1 MKVIID
7 ERETSLYELCLNHE
21 NLNKETTILE
31 KRVLQL
37 GDILFTSDDET
48 TTFLCIER
56 KSLQDLL
63 ASIKDGRYSEQSYRL
78 SNCFPNPHNVV
89 YLLEGML
96 STVKDKK
103 LVISCI
109 ASLNYF
115 KGFSVHRTVS
125 LAETALYIL
134 CMADKM
140 AREIKKGGRTY
151 GSPIPPPLNTPGL
164 NTPGLNTPGLNTPG
178 LNTPGLNTPGLNT
191 PGLNTPEL
199 NNTLMNPSVEKPLD
213 STDYCDVVKVSKKAN
228 ITKENIGQLF
238 LMQIPGI
245 SSAISIE
252 IMKPFSSFLEF
263 VDHIR
268 SEPEYLSGIKVN
280 GRKIGSNVIK
290 GINEFIL
297 NK

>member
-7 ERETSLYELCLNHE
+7 EREASLYELCTNHE
-21 NLNKETTILE
+21 NLNKEIIVLE

-56 KSLQDLL
+56 KTLLDLL

-96 STVKDKK
+96 STVKDRK

-125 LAETALYIL
+125 LAETAMYIL
-134 CMADKM
+134 CMADKI
-140 AREIKKGGRTY
+140 ARDFKKGGKASLTA
-151 GSPIPPPLNTPGL
+151 SAPIPDGLSPPLNTPGL
-164 NTPGLNTPGLNTPG
+164 N
-178 LNTPGLNTPGLNT
+178 
-191 PGLNTPEL
+191 
-199 NNTLMNPSVEKPLD
+199 NPSVEKPLE

-228 ITKENIGQLF
+228 ITKENIGQMF

-252 IMKPFSSFLEF
+252 IMKPFASFIEF

-268 SEPEYLSGIKVN
+268 SDPGYLSQIKVN

-297 NK
+297 NT

>member
-1 MKVIID
+1 MKVVID
-7 ERETSLYELCLNHE
+7 EREASLYELCLTHE
-21 NLNKETTILE
+21 CLNKEMIVLE

-37 GDILFTSDDET
+37 GDILFMSDDET

-78 SNCFPNPHNVV
+78 TNCFPNPHNVV

-96 STVKDKK
+96 STVNDKK

-125 LAETALYIL
+125 LAETAMYIL

-140 AREIKKGGRTY
+140 AREFKKGTKPY
-151 GSPIPPPLNTPGL
+151 ADKPTINETQVNESAQ
-164 NTPGLNTPGLNTPG
+164 
-178 LNTPGLNTPGLNT
+178 
-191 PGLNTPEL
+191 
-199 NNTLMNPSVEKPLD
+199 KPLE

-228 ITKENIGQLF
+228 ITKENIGQMI

-245 SSAISIE
+245 SSTTAIE

-263 VDHIR
+263 VDCIR
-268 SEPEYLSGIKVN
+268 SDPEYFSKIKVN
-280 GRKIGSNVIK
+280 GRKIGSNVVK

-297 NK
+297 NQ

>member
-7 ERETSLYELCLNHE
+7 EREASLHELCLNSE
-21 NLNKETTILE
+21 FLNKENIVLE

-56 KSLQDLL
+56 KSLPDLL
-63 ASIKDGRYSEQSYRL
+63 ASIKDGRYTEQSYRL

-103 LVISCI
+103 TVISCI

-125 LAETALYIL
+125 LAETAMYIL
-134 CMADKM
+134 CMADKV
-140 AREIKKGGRTY
+140 AREITKGTK
-151 GSPIPPPLNTPGL
+151 PWLFA
-164 NTPGLNTPGLNTPG
+164 
-178 LNTPGLNTPGLNT
+178 
-191 PGLNTPEL
+191 
-199 NNTLMNPSVEKPLD
+199 EKPAE

-228 ITKENIGQLF
+228 ITKENIGQMI

-263 VDHIR
+263 VDRIR
-268 SEPEYLSGIKVN
+268 SDPEYLSQIKVN
-280 GRKIGSNVIK
+280 GRKIGSNVLK
-290 GINEFIL
+290 GIDEFIL

>member
-7 ERETSLYELCLNHE
+7 ERESSLYELCINHE
-21 NLNKETTILE
+21 NLNKELIVLE

-37 GDILFTSDDET
+37 GDILFMSDDET

-103 LVISCI
+103 TVISCI

-140 AREIKKGGRTY
+140 AREIKKGGKTY
-151 GSPIPPPLNTPGL
+151 GSPPLNTS
-164 NTPGLNTPGLNTPG
+164 
-178 LNTPGLNTPGLNT
+178 
-191 PGLNTPEL
+191 EL
-199 NNTLMNPSVEKPLD
+199 NNPPLETPTH
-213 STDYCDVVKVSKKAN
+213 TDYCDVVKVSKKAN
-228 ITKENIGQLF
+228 ITKENIGQMI
-238 LMQIPGI
+238 LMQIPGM
-245 SSAISIE
+245 SSTTAVE

-263 VDHIR
+263 VDRIR
-268 SEPEYLSGIKVN
+268 SEPEYLSQIKVN
-280 GRKIGSNVIK
+280 GRKIGSNILK

>member
-7 ERETSLYELCLNHE
+7 EREASLYELCLNHE
-21 NLNKETTILE
+21 NLNKELIVLE

-56 KSLQDLL
+56 KSLLDLL

-96 STVKDKK
+96 STVKDRK

-125 LAETALYIL
+125 LAETAMYIL
-134 CMADKM
+134 CMADKI
-140 AREIKKGGRTY
+140 AREFKKGGRPV
-151 GSPIPPPLNTPGL
+151 GSSKPDGLSPPLN
-164 NTPGLNTPGLNTPG
+164 NT
-178 LNTPGLNTPGLNT
+178 
-191 PGLNTPEL
+191 EL
-199 NNTLMNPSVEKPLD
+199 NNPSVEKPLE

-228 ITKENIGQLF
+228 ITKENIGQMF

-245 SSAISIE
+245 SSTVSIE
-252 IMKPFSSFLEF
+252 IMKPFASFIEF

-268 SEPEYLSGIKVN
+268 SDPGYLSQIKVN

-297 NK
+297 NT

>member
-7 ERETSLYELCLNHE
+7 EREASLYELCLNHE
-21 NLNKETTILE
+21 NLNKELIVLE

-56 KSLQDLL
+56 KTLLDLL

-125 LAETALYIL
+125 LAETAMYIL
-134 CMADKM
+134 CMADKI
-140 AREIKKGGRTY
+140 AREFKKGGRTY

-164 NTPGLNTPGLNTPG
+164 NTPGLNTPGLN
-178 LNTPGLNTPGLNT
+178 
-191 PGLNTPEL
+191 
-199 NNTLMNPSVEKPLD
+199 NTLTNPSVEKPLE

-228 ITKENIGQLF
+228 ITKENIGQML

-245 SSAISIE
+245 SSTVSIE
-252 IMKPFSSFLEF
+252 IMKPFASFIEF
-263 VDHIR
+263 VDRIR
-268 SEPEYLSGIKVN
+268 LEPEYLSQIKVN

>member
-7 ERETSLYELCLNHE
+7 EREASLYELCLNHE
-21 NLNKETTILE
+21 NLNKELIVLE

-37 GDILFTSDDET
+37 GDILFTSDDEI

-56 KSLQDLL
+56 KSLLDLL
-63 ASIKDGRYSEQSYRL
+63 ASIKDGRYTEQSYRL

-115 KGFSVHRTVS
+115 KGFSVHRTIS
-125 LAETALYIL
+125 LAETAMYIL
-134 CMADKM
+134 CMADKI
-140 AREIKKGGRTY
+140 AREFKKGGRTV
-151 GSPIPPPLNTPGL
+151 GSPKPDGLSPP
-164 NTPGLNTPGLNTPG
+164 
-178 LNTPGLNTPGLNT
+178 
-191 PGLNTPEL
+191 LNTPEL
-199 NNTLMNPSVEKPLD
+199 NNPSVEKPLE

-228 ITKENIGQLF
+228 ITKENIGQML

-245 SSAISIE
+245 SSTVSIE
-252 IMKPFSSFLEF
+252 IMKPFASFIEF
-263 VDHIR
+263 VDRIR
-268 SEPEYLSGIKVN
+268 SEPEYLSQIKVN

>member
-21 NLNKETTILE
+21 NLNKELIVLE

-56 KSLQDLL
+56 KTLLDLL

-78 SNCFPNPHNVV
+78 TNCFPNPHNVV

-125 LAETALYIL
+125 LAETAMYIL
-134 CMADKM
+134 CMADKV
-140 AREIKKGGRTY
+140 AREFKKGGKPY
-151 GSPIPPPLNTPGL
+151 GFGVASLTASAPIPPPLNTH
-164 NTPGLNTPGLNTPG
+164 
-178 LNTPGLNTPGLNT
+178 
-191 PGLNTPEL
+191 EL
-199 NNTLMNPSVEKPLD
+199 TNPPLEKSVE

-228 ITKENIGQLF
+228 ITKENIGQMI

-245 SSAISIE
+245 SSTTAIE

-263 VDHIR
+263 VDRIR
-268 SEPEYLSGIKVN
+268 SEPEYLSQIKVN

-290 GINEFIL
+290 GINDFIL

>member
-7 ERETSLYELCLNHE
+7 EREASLYDICLNHE
-21 NLNKETTILE
+21 NLNKELIVLE

-56 KSLQDLL
+56 KTLLDLL

-96 STVKDKK
+96 STVKDRK

-125 LAETALYIL
+125 LAETAMYIL
-134 CMADKM
+134 CMADKI
-140 AREIKKGGRTY
+140 ARGGRTY
-151 GSPIPPPLNTPGL
+151 GFGVASAPKPPPLNTHGL
-164 NTPGLNTPGLNTPG
+164 T
-178 LNTPGLNTPGLNT
+178 
-191 PGLNTPEL
+191 
-199 NNTLMNPSVEKPLD
+199 NPSVEKPLE

-228 ITKENIGQLF
+228 ITKENIGQMF

-252 IMKPFSSFLEF
+252 IMKPFASFIEF

-268 SEPEYLSGIKVN
+268 SEPEYLSQIKVN

-297 NK
+297 NT

>member
-21 NLNKETTILE
+21 NLNKELIVLE

-56 KSLQDLL
+56 KSLLDLL

-115 KGFSVHRTVS
+115 KGFSVHRTIS
-125 LAETALYIL
+125 LAETAMYIL
-134 CMADKM
+134 CMADKI
-140 AREIKKGGRTY
+140 AREFKKGGRTV
-151 GSPIPPPLNTPGL
+151 GSSLP
-164 NTPGLNTPGLNTPG
+164 
-178 LNTPGLNTPGLNT
+178 
-191 PGLNTPEL
+191 LNTPEL
-199 NNTLMNPSVEKPLD
+199 NNPSVE

-228 ITKENIGQLF
+228 ITKENIGQMF

-252 IMKPFSSFLEF
+252 IMKPFASFIEF
-263 VDHIR
+263 VDRIR
-268 SEPEYLSGIKVN
+268 SEPEYLSQIKVN

>member
-7 ERETSLYELCLNHE
+7 EREASLYELCLTHE
-21 NLNKETTILE
+21 CLNKELIVLE

-37 GDILFTSDDET
+37 GDILFMSDDET

-63 ASIKDGRYSEQSYRL
+63 ASIKDGRYTEQSYRL
-78 SNCFPNPHNVV
+78 TNCFPNPHNVV

-96 STVKDKK
+96 STVNDKK

-125 LAETALYIL
+125 LAETAMYIL

-140 AREIKKGGRTY
+140 AREFKKGGT
-151 GSPIPPPLNTPGL
+151 PKVPLNPPLTTPL
-164 NTPGLNTPGLNTPG
+164 
-178 LNTPGLNTPGLNT
+178 
-191 PGLNTPEL
+191 E
-199 NNTLMNPSVEKPLD
+199 

-228 ITKENIGQLF
+228 ITKENIGQMI

-245 SSAISIE
+245 SSGTAIE

-263 VDHIR
+263 VDCIR
-268 SEPEYLSGIKVN
+268 SDPEYLSKIKVN
-280 GRKIGSNVIK
+280 GRKIGSNVVK

-297 NK
+297 NQ

>member
-21 NLNKETTILE
+21 NLNKELIVLE

-37 GDILFTSDDET
+37 GDILLTSDDET

-103 LVISCI
+103 TVISCI

-140 AREIKKGGRTY
+140 AREIKKGTKPY
-151 GSPIPPPLNTPGL
+151 ADKPTINETQ
-164 NTPGLNTPGLNTPG
+164 
-178 LNTPGLNTPGLNT
+178 
-191 PGLNTPEL
+191 
-199 NNTLMNPSVEKPLD
+199 VEKPLE

-228 ITKENIGQLF
+228 ITKENIGQMI

-245 SSAISIE
+245 SSTTAVE

-263 VDHIR
+263 VDRIR
-268 SEPEYLSGIKVN
+268 SEPEYLSQIKVN
-280 GRKIGSNVIK
+280 GRKIGSNVLK
-290 GINEFIL
+290 GINDFIL

>member
-7 ERETSLYELCLNHE
+7 EREASLHELCLNNE
-21 NLNKETTILE
+21 FLNKEMIVLE

-37 GDILFTSDDET
+37 GDILFMSDDEA

-56 KSLQDLL
+56 KSLPDLL
-63 ASIKDGRYSEQSYRL
+63 ASIKDGRYTEQSYRL
-78 SNCFPNPHNVV
+78 TNCFPNPHNVV

-125 LAETALYIL
+125 LAETAMYIL
-134 CMADKM
+134 CMADKV
-140 AREIKKGGRTY
+140 AREITKGTK
-151 GSPIPPPLNTPGL
+151 PWLFA
-164 NTPGLNTPGLNTPG
+164 
-178 LNTPGLNTPGLNT
+178 
-191 PGLNTPEL
+191 
-199 NNTLMNPSVEKPLD
+199 EKPAE

-228 ITKENIGQLF
+228 ITKENIGQMI

-252 IMKPFSSFLEF
+252 IMKPFANFLEF
-263 VDHIR
+263 VDRIR
-268 SEPEYLSGIKVN
+268 SDPEYLSQIKVN
-280 GRKIGSNVIK
+280 GRKIGSNVLK
-290 GINEFIL
+290 GIDEFIL

>member
-1 MKVIID
+1 MIV
-7 ERETSLYELCLNHE
+7 
-21 NLNKETTILE
+21 LE

-37 GDILFTSDDET
+37 GDILFMSDDET

-63 ASIKDGRYSEQSYRL
+63 ASIKDGRYTEQSYRL
-78 SNCFPNPHNVV
+78 TNCFPNPHNVV

-96 STVKDKK
+96 STVNDKK

-125 LAETALYIL
+125 LAETAMYIL

-140 AREIKKGGRTY
+140 AREFKKGGT
-151 GSPIPPPLNTPGL
+151 PKVPLNPPLTTPL
-164 NTPGLNTPGLNTPG
+164 
-178 LNTPGLNTPGLNT
+178 
-191 PGLNTPEL
+191 E
-199 NNTLMNPSVEKPLD
+199 
-213 STDYCDVVKVSKKAN
+213 STEYCNVVKVSKKAN
-228 ITKENIGQLF
+228 ITKENISQMI

-245 SSAISIE
+245 SSGTAIE

-263 VDHIR
+263 VDCIR
-268 SEPEYLSGIKVN
+268 SDPEYLSKIKVN
-280 GRKIGSNVIK
+280 GRKIGSNVVK

-297 NK
+297 NQ

>member
-7 ERETSLYELCLNHE
+7 EREASLYELCLNHE
-21 NLNKETTILE
+21 NLNKELIVLE

-56 KSLQDLL
+56 KTLLDLL

-96 STVKDKK
+96 STVKDRK

-125 LAETALYIL
+125 LAETAMYIL
-134 CMADKM
+134 CMADKI
-140 AREIKKGGRTY
+140 ARGGRTY
-151 GSPIPPPLNTPGL
+151 GSPIPPPLN
-164 NTPGLNTPGLNTPG
+164 
-178 LNTPGLNTPGLNT
+178 
-191 PGLNTPEL
+191 
-199 NNTLMNPSVEKPLD
+199 NPSVEKPLE

-228 ITKENIGQLF
+228 ITKENIGQMF

-252 IMKPFSSFLEF
+252 IMKPFANFLEF
-263 VDHIR
+263 VDRIR
-268 SEPEYLSGIKVN
+268 SEPEYLSQIKVN

>member
-7 ERETSLYELCLNHE
+7 EREASLYELCLNHE
-21 NLNKETTILE
+21 NLNKELIVLE

-56 KSLQDLL
+56 KSLLDLL

-115 KGFSVHRTVS
+115 KGFSVHRTIS
-125 LAETALYIL
+125 LAETAMYIL
-134 CMADKM
+134 CMADKI
-140 AREIKKGGRTY
+140 AREFKKGGRTV
-151 GSPIPPPLNTPGL
+151 GSPKPDGSSKPDGLSPPLN
-164 NTPGLNTPGLNTPG
+164 NT
-178 LNTPGLNTPGLNT
+178 
-191 PGLNTPEL
+191 EL
-199 NNTLMNPSVEKPLD
+199 TNPSVEKPLE

-228 ITKENIGQLF
+228 ITKENIGQML

-245 SSAISIE
+245 SSTVSIE
-252 IMKPFSSFLEF
+252 IMKPFASFIEF
-263 VDHIR
+263 VDRIR
-268 SEPEYLSGIKVN
+268 SEPEYLSQIKVN

>member
-7 ERETSLYELCLNHE
+7 EREASLYDICLEHE
-21 NLNKETTILE
+21 CWNKELIVLE

-56 KSLQDLL
+56 KSLLDLL

-115 KGFSVHRTVS
+115 KGFSVHRTIS
-125 LAETALYIL
+125 LAETAMYIL
-134 CMADKM
+134 CMADKI
-140 AREIKKGGRTY
+140 AREFKKGGKASLTA
-151 GSPIPPPLNTPGL
+151 SAPIPPPLNTPGL
-164 NTPGLNTPGLNTPG
+164 NTPGLN
-178 LNTPGLNTPGLNT
+178 
-191 PGLNTPEL
+191 
-199 NNTLMNPSVEKPLD
+199 NTLMNPSVEKPLE

-228 ITKENIGQLF
+228 ITKENIGQMF

-252 IMKPFSSFLEF
+252 IMKPFANFLEF

-268 SEPEYLSGIKVN
+268 SEPEYLSQIKVN

-297 NK
+297 NT

>member
-7 ERETSLYELCLNHE
+7 EREASLHELCLNSE
-21 NLNKETTILE
+21 FLNKEMIILE

-37 GDILFTSDDET
+37 GDILFMSDDEA

-56 KSLQDLL
+56 KSLPDLL
-63 ASIKDGRYSEQSYRL
+63 ASIKDGRYTEQSYRL
-78 SNCFPNPHNVV
+78 TNCFPNPHNVV

-125 LAETALYIL
+125 LAETAMYIL
-134 CMADKM
+134 CMADKV
-140 AREIKKGGRTY
+140 AREITKGTK
-151 GSPIPPPLNTPGL
+151 PWLFA
-164 NTPGLNTPGLNTPG
+164 
-178 LNTPGLNTPGLNT
+178 
-191 PGLNTPEL
+191 
-199 NNTLMNPSVEKPLD
+199 EKPAE

-228 ITKENIGQLF
+228 ITKENIGQMI

-252 IMKPFSSFLEF
+252 IMKPFSNFLEF
-263 VDHIR
+263 VDRIR
-268 SEPEYLSGIKVN
+268 SDPEYLTQIKVN
-280 GRKIGSNVIK
+280 GRKIGSNVLK
-290 GINEFIL
+290 GIDEFIL

>member
-7 ERETSLYELCLNHE
+7 EREASLYELCLNHE
-21 NLNKETTILE
+21 NLNKELIVLE

-56 KSLQDLL
+56 KTLLDLL

-96 STVKDKK
+96 STVKDRK

-115 KGFSVHRTVS
+115 KGFSVHRTIS
-125 LAETALYIL
+125 LAETAMYIL
-134 CMADKM
+134 CMADKI
-140 AREIKKGGRTY
+140 AREIKKGGKASLTASAPKHD
-151 GSPIPPPLNTPGL
+151 GLSPPLNTPG
-164 NTPGLNTPGLNTPG
+164 
-178 LNTPGLNTPGLNT
+178 
-191 PGLNTPEL
+191 L
-199 NNTLMNPSVEKPLD
+199 NNTLMNPSVEKPLE

-228 ITKENIGQLF
+228 ITKENIGQMF

-252 IMKPFSSFLEF
+252 IMKPFASFIEF

-268 SEPEYLSGIKVN
+268 SEPEYLSQIKVN

>member
-7 ERETSLYELCLNHE
+7 EREASLYDICLEHE
-21 NLNKETTILE
+21 CWNKELIVLE

-37 GDILFTSDDET
+37 GDVLFMSDDET

-134 CMADKM
+134 CMADKI
-140 AREIKKGGRTY
+140 ARGGRTY
-151 GSPIPPPLNTPGL
+151 GLSVASAPKPDGLSPPLNTPGL
-164 NTPGLNTPGLNTPG
+164 N
-178 LNTPGLNTPGLNT
+178 
-191 PGLNTPEL
+191 
-199 NNTLMNPSVEKPLD
+199 NTLTNPSVEKPLE

-252 IMKPFSSFLEF
+252 IMKPFANFLEF

-268 SEPEYLSGIKVN
+268 SEPEYLSQIKVN

-297 NK
+297 NT

>member
-7 ERETSLYELCLNHE
+7 EREASLYELCLNHE
-21 NLNKETTILE
+21 NLNKELIVLE

-56 KSLQDLL
+56 KTLLDLL

-96 STVKDKK
+96 STVKDRK

-125 LAETALYIL
+125 LAETAMYIL
-134 CMADKM
+134 CMADKI
-140 AREIKKGGRTY
+140 ARGGRTY
-151 GSPIPPPLNTPGL
+151 GSPIPPPLN
-164 NTPGLNTPGLNTPG
+164 
-178 LNTPGLNTPGLNT
+178 
-191 PGLNTPEL
+191 
-199 NNTLMNPSVEKPLD
+199 NPSVEKPLE

-228 ITKENIGQLF
+228 ITKENIGQMF

-252 IMKPFSSFLEF
+252 IMKPFANFLEF
-263 VDHIR
+263 VDRIR
-268 SEPEYLSGIKVN
+268 SEPGYLSQIKVN

-297 NK
+297 NT